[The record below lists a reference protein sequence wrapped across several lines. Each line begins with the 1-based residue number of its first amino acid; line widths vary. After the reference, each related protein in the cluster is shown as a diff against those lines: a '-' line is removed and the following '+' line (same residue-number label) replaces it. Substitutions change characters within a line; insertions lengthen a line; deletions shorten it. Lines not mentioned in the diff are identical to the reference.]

1 MGRQK
6 NYMIQLGV
14 FVTAGLMLFIAGFYY
29 LGNSKNLFGE
39 TISIYADFQNVKGL
53 QSGNNVRFSGINVG
67 SINDI
72 KIINDSTL
80 RVNMLIQQ
88 KVKKFIKKDA
98 IASIGTD
105 GLVGSSLVNISPG
118 KSILSP
124 IEDNDVIQSYSNVET
139 DRVLQTLGTTSEN
152 IALLSLNLLEVT
164 EKINK
169 GEGSLGALLN
179 DATLAKDI
187 QRSVQNV
194 KKTSANLVIMSDE
207 LNKTVAALQDGKGLL
222 GYLLTDSTLVTQ
234 VENIITRVDTV
245 IEKQIEPVFAGLQKS
260 AEEINQF
267 TIEINKVVEDIN
279 AGKGAVGTL
288 LKDEETGLQMQ
299 EILKNVN
306 ESTIKLNENM
316 EALRHNWFFKKYFKK
331 KAKAEKKKQKE
342 LGKIDLEKKDL
353 SVKNN

>member
-1 MGRQK
+1 MRKQK
-6 NYMIQLGV
+6 KHMVQLGV
-14 FVTAGLMLFIAGFYY
+14 FVTAGLLLFIFGFYY

-39 TISIYADFQNVKGL
+39 TISVYADFRNVKGL

-80 RVNMLIQQ
+80 RVNMLIQK

-105 GLVGSSLVNISPG
+105 GLVGSSLVNITPG
-118 KSILSP
+118 KSVLIP
-124 IEDNDVIQSYSNVET
+124 IEDYDVIQSYSNVET

-164 EKINK
+164 EKINN

-179 DATLAKDI
+179 DPTLAKDI
-187 QRSVQNV
+187 QRSVQNI
-194 KKTSANLVIMSDE
+194 KKTGANLVTMSDE
-207 LNKTVAALQDGKGLL
+207 LNKTVAGLQDGDGLL
-222 GYLLTDSTLVTQ
+222 GYLLTDSTLMPQ
-234 VENIITRVDTV
+234 IENIITRVDTV
-245 IEKQIEPVFAGLQKS
+245 VEKQIEPVFADLQKS
-260 AEEINQF
+260 ADEINQI
-267 TIEINKVVEDIN
+267 TNEINKVVKDIN

-288 LKDEETGLQMQ
+288 LKDEKTDLQMQ

-342 LGKIDLEKKDL
+342 LGKTDLGKIDL
-353 SVKNN
+353 STQRN